1 MSYTTPFFFSSGPS
15 KYSGMLHCSKN
26 LTAWNNG
33 DDLVSAIA
41 AHHNNTI
48 VIVHSTGPI
57 LMPWASHENVTAI
70 LWAGVQGQEAGN
82 SLTDI
87 LYGTWNPSG
96 RLPFTIAQ
104 QESDYGTTR
113 IRRGEQVVAYT
124 EGLSVDY
131 RSFDARGIDPLFEFG
146 YGLSYTAF
154 AYFGLEVEGS
164 ADEGTDDEGAKWKKG
179 EAEYPPATVG
189 ASVRRW

>member
-1 MSYTTPFFFSSGPS
+1 LY
-15 KYSGMLHCSKN
+15 CSKN

-33 DDLVSAIA
+33 DELVSAIA

-48 VIVHSTGPI
+48 VIIHSTGPI

-82 SLTDI
+82 SLIDI

-96 RLPFTIAQ
+96 RLPFTIAK
-104 QESDYGTTR
+104 QESDYGTR
-113 IRRGEQVVAYT
+113 IQHGEQVVAYT
-124 EGLSVDY
+124 EGLNVDY
-131 RSFDARGIDPLFEFG
+131 RWFDARGIDPLFEFG

-154 AYFGLEVEGS
+154 EYFGLEVEGS
-164 ADEGTDDEGAKWKKG
+164 AEDGIDEGTKWKKG
-179 EAEYPPATVG
+179 EAEYPPGTVG
-189 ASVRRW
+189 ASVQRWYVAWTLKV